1 MRILTTTMVG
11 VALVGCGIGPHFW
24 TRPGA
29 ALPDFERD
37 HGGCFKDATIGYGVG
52 SEKAYKACMA
62 SKGWTRTQTETGLP
76 DDRHFRGVEG
86 DEEFARPLTQQEQRD
101 RLQREQP
108 RRASDDLACRGPRAS
123 RPPGL
128 VCR

>member
-1 MRILTTTMVG
+1 MTMVG
-11 VALVGCGIGPHFW
+11 VALVGCGSGPHFW
-24 TRPGA
+24 TRSGA

-37 HGGCFKDATIGYGVG
+37 HGVCFKAATIGYGVG
-52 SEKAYKACMA
+52 SEKAYKACMT
-62 SKGWTRTQTETGLP
+62 SKGWTRAQTETGLP
-76 DDRHFRGVEG
+76 DDRHFRGVED

-101 RLQREQP
+101 RLRREQP
-108 RRASDDLACRGPRAS
+108 PRAADDMACRGPRAS